1 MLPGVRLGIGGGSRD
16 FFLGELEQLKRL
28 HAVPPELRLLE
39 IIGGGE
45 LASGGLNSQG
55 RLSGQQ
61 QCRQGAPVGET

>member
-1 MLPGVRLGIGGGSRD
+1 MLPGVRLGIGGGGRD
-16 FFLGELEQLKRL
+16 FFLGDLERL

-45 LASGGLNSQG
+45 FASGGLNSQR